1 MAIRDLFE
9 KPIDRFIE
17 GVIKADDD
25 KNLLDEM
32 EEYIITGDIAGK
44 LRPILEKYCAK
55 PSSNGVWIS
64 GFFGSGKT
72 TLLNYILKQNHGKRI
87 AVIENEFGEIGIDSE
102 FVIGAED
109 DIFEMSNGCICCSI
123 RGDLIKTLNRLLEK
137 QKTFDSII
145 IESTGLASSGP
156 IAQAFLVDDELS
168 QTLILDGIIAIVD
181 SKHILN
187 SLNETEVACEQIAF
201 ANVILLNKMDLVSNN
216 ELVDLEK
223 KVRQINPTAKIFF
236 TSNAKIDLQ
245 EVLDIRGFDI
255 NNVPEEI
262 SYLSQ
267 KQEPTEGIS
276 SVSLTFQ
283 EYVDP
288 NLLNHWLQMLF
299 LTEGMSI
306 FRGKGILNVKN
317 STDRY
322 LFQSVYMMFEG
333 RFDKPWGDEIPENK
347 IVFIGQNLNAQRLEK
362 SLKNIFTKRL
372 GRPERR
378 LFKKTLKRKNS
389 LLD

>member
-1 MAIRDLFE
+1 MQNNSKDL
-9 KPIDRFIE
+9 P
-17 GVIKADDD
+17 VT
-25 KNLLDEM
+25 LL
-32 EEYIITGDIAGK
+32 
-44 LRPILEKYCAK
+44 
-55 PSSNGVWIS
+55 S

-123 RGDLIKTLNRLLEK
+123 RGDLIETLNRLLEK

-187 SLNETEVACEQIAF
+187 SLNETEVAWEQIAF

-216 ELVDLEK
+216 DLVDLEK
-223 KVRQINPTAKIFF
+223 KVRQINPTAKIFC

-299 LTEGMSI
+299 LTEGLSI
-306 FRGKGILNVKN
+306 FRGIGILYVEN

-362 SLKNIFTKRL
+362 SLKNAIIQQ
-372 GRPERR
+372 G
-378 LFKKTLKRKNS
+378 
-389 LLD
+389 